1 MATRRRELL
10 VAACVFLAGC
20 AAGPPTAPTPARIVG
35 LEVFVEYPVHYFVP
49 SRSISLL
56 AYTVASDGSYQDVTS
71 EVNWT
76 STAPDVISIR
86 QGVATT
92 ATALLPG
99 AAALTATY
107 LGLSD
112 ALSLTVRPYQDFQ
125 DSLLRL
131 QLPGNLHPGH
141 AALALAYLQ
150 GKDEDVTARAAWL
163 SSNPQVL
170 RVDGGRL
177 VALKPGT
184 VRVTASFDGHTDDC
198 VVSVH
203 PSSNQASGEGLP
215 ER

>member
-1 MATRRRELL
+1 MAITRREVL
-10 VAACVFLAGC
+10 VAACLFLASC
-20 AAGPPTAPTPARIVG
+20 AGSPPTAPTPARVVA

-49 SRSISLL
+49 SRSVNLL
-56 AYTVASDGSYQDVTS
+56 AYTVASDGSYTDVTA
-71 EVNWT
+71 EVIWASNQ
-76 STAPDVISIR
+76 PDVISIR
-86 QGVATT
+86 QSAAAT
-92 ATALLPG
+92 ATALSPG
-99 AAALTATY
+99 AAAIQASY

-112 ALSLTVRPYQDFQ
+112 TLTLTVRPWQDFQ

-150 GKDEDVTARAAWL
+150 GLDEDVTTRAAWS

-170 RVDGGRL
+170 RVDNGRL

-184 VRVTASFDGHTDDC
+184 VRITASFDGQTDDC

-203 PSSNQASGEGLP
+203 PSNSQGTGDGLP